1 MVNLFIFID
10 LNYFANCPI
19 FLLSDLNLDLY
30 FAEKVLELSLVAIWG
45 KLFSILFNYFQILL
59 VFPES
64 EILYPI

>member
-1 MVNLFIFID
+1 MGNLIFID